1 MTEIE
6 KKQESSNDGD
16 FAALFEQSIKA
27 RDNFEPGDKVE
38 GTVAGF
44 TRESI
49 FVDISGKSEAVIPA
63 EEFRNDDGSF
73 KIKVGDRLT
82 AYVIASG
89 SSGVELTSSIGR
101 GRVNAAIL
109 SVAKENE
116 IPVEGVVTAKINGGF
131 SISIDGM
138 KAFCPISQ
146 IDRKYS
152 NNDSD
157 YLNKKFQF
165 AIMELKGGRD
175 CVVSRRILLDRIQ
188 KDSEET
194 LKTKINAGDI
204 CPGVVTRI
212 AEYGIFVDFGGI
224 EGLVPR
230 SELSRSRSTAPDNFK
245 IGDSV
250 TVKLINLDW
259 AAKKYSLSIKETE
272 KDPWDSLTIKEGDHL
287 SGTITNTIKGGA
299 FVELSPGLEGFIP
312 ISRMSKIKR
321 TVKVDDVV
329 SKGDHVNV
337 SISSIDRSERR
348 ISLELI
354 TGETDPWSDN
364 GKSIKESVIEATIE
378 NVRTAG
384 LTVRLDNGME
394 GFVPRSELSCDRNAD
409 VMKIYAAGS
418 IVKLVAKDIRKDEKK
433 LILSQRE
440 VERMEERENIKQYM
454 KQESSE
460 ESASLGSQ
468 FGNMLEDFKKKMT
481 N

>member
-1 MTEIE
+1 
-6 KKQESSNDGD
+6 
-16 FAALFEQSIKA
+16 
-27 RDNFEPGDKVE
+27 
-38 GTVAGF
+38 
-44 TRESI
+44 
-49 FVDISGKSEAVIPA
+49 
-63 EEFRNDDGSF
+63 
-73 KIKVGDRLT
+73 
-82 AYVIASG
+82 
-89 SSGVELTSSIGR
+89 
-101 GRVNAAIL
+101 
-109 SVAKENE
+109 
-116 IPVEGVVTAKINGGF
+116 
-131 SISIDGM
+131 
-138 KAFCPISQ
+138 
-146 IDRKYS
+146 
-152 NNDSD
+152 
-157 YLNKKFQF
+157 
-165 AIMELKGGRD
+165 MELKGGLD